1 MWEAQQYYIV
11 NAHFN
16 YKIFIQIRVTHRARL
31 WSSIPTWWLALQVP
45 QISTTEIAN
54 LVSFQREGKLLT
66 KASSSF
72 NLSVEMPGARKAA
85 LRKDM
90 LAPAAMMQ
98 AGFRSIPRSGWKMQ
112 AFEFFCKYR
121 RWHSFFQRR
130 LARLRWS
137 TITLNTR
144 LLTSCLNRC
153 MRQIMKMPL
162 ALAVN
167 LY

>member
-1 MWEAQQYYIV
+1 MWALYYIF

-16 YKIFIQIRVTHRARL
+16 YKILIQLRVMHRARL

-98 AGFRSIPRSGWKMQ
+98 AGSRLIPHSRWKMQ
-112 AFEFFCKYR
+112 ALGFFCKYR
-121 RWHSFFQRR
+121 RWHSFCSGTQPGRNG
-130 LARLRWS
+130 S
-137 TITLNTR
+137 
-144 LLTSCLNRC
+144 LLPSILDSLPRAPTGLCVRSWKC
-153 MRQIMKMPL
+153 P
-162 ALAVN
+162 
-167 LY
+167 